1 MNRAQ
6 GKPRAKPDGYLHL
19 QNYSVTRASGM
30 AGALFNY
37 LMTPRQEEIVEAALL
52 ELAQKQDFKVNPRP
66 VAIFKH
72 DCWRFD
78 KDFLALT
85 FKPVVYG
92 TFKLIRQNASERMAV
107 EINRE
112 YLQTEAA
119 KVNWPK
125 FPS

>member
-6 GKPRAKPDGYLHL
+6 GKMRSLPDGYLHL
-19 QNYSVTRASGM
+19 QNFAVTKPSGM

-37 LMTPRQEEIVEAALL
+37 VMSERQKVIVESALL
-52 ELAQKQDFKVNPRP
+52 ELAHKQDLAVNPRP

-78 KDFLALT
+78 KAFLQVA

-92 TFKLIRQNASERMAV
+92 SFKLLRRNASEQMAI

-119 KVNWPK
+119 KVRWPR
-125 FPS
+125 

>member
-1 MNRAQ
+1 MQRAQ
-6 GKPRAKPDGYLHL
+6 GKPRALPDGYLHL

-30 AGALFNY
+30 AGALYNY
-37 LMTPRQEEIVEAALL
+37 IMTSRQCEIVEAALL
-52 ELAQKQDFKVNPRP
+52 ELVQKQDLKTNPRP

-78 KDFLALT
+78 KAFLSVA

-92 TFKLIRQNASERMAV
+92 TFKLIRKNASEQMAIA
-107 EINRE
+107 INRE

-119 KVNWPK
+119 KVRWP
-125 FPS
+125 